1 MNIYEI
7 ILLLEESDIFSK
19 VPAEVLKKIAGSLS
33 TEIYKPDQR
42 IITKGDSGSTM
53 YIIARGNVKVHDEEY
68 TVAQLHKGESLGIFS
83 LLDDAPRS
91 MSVTAIDETEVLCIE
106 RETLYKVMKDETEV
120 TSKVIAALTG
130 KLREQNA
137 SLINQFKTREEELT
151 RLVNERTAEL
161 QTKNKEITD
170 NVNYAKRIQSAIL
183 PDTDSIKQSFKD
195 CFVLYMPKDIVSGD
209 FYSFSQKGDRAIIA
223 AGDCTGHGV
232 TGAFLS
238 LIGSF
243 LINEIINQENITEPS
258 LILDQLNEEI
268 IEALKQKEGE
278 LNDGMDISVC
288 TYDSTKSELRFSGAN
303 RPLWLIRDNELITY
317 DANKFPVGGLQD
329 YHGEKFKQH
338 IIPLQ
343 EKDVVYIFTDGYADQ
358 FGGEHGKKLMTKK
371 LKEVLLSIKDMS
383 MNDQRLFLKDYLEKW
398 KGNNDQ
404 VDDVLVIG
412 MRF

>member
-19 VPAEVLKKIAGSLS
+19 VPGEVLKKIAGSLN
-33 TEIYKPDQR
+33 TEIYKPDQQ
-42 IITKGDSGSTM
+42 IIKKGDSGSTM
-53 YIIARGNVKVHDEEY
+53 YIIAKGNVKVHDEEY

-106 RETLYKVMKDETEV
+106 RETFYKVMKDEIEV
-120 TSKVIAALTG
+120 TTKVIAALTG

-137 SLINQFKTREEELT
+137 SIINQFKTREEELT
-151 RLVNERTAEL
+151 RLVAERTAEL

-170 NVNYAKRIQSAIL
+170 NVNYAQRIQSAIL
-183 PDTDSIKQSFKD
+183 PEVKEIQNAFAD
-195 CFVLYMPKDIVSGD
+195 CFVLYLPKDIVSGD
-209 FYSFSQKGDRAIIA
+209 FFSFSQRENKIIIA

-243 LINEIINQENITEPS
+243 LINQIVNQENITEPS
-258 LILDQLNEEI
+258 RILDELNVEI

-288 TYDSTKSELRFSGAN
+288 AYDSRKMELLFSGAN
-303 RPLWLIRDNELITY
+303 RPLWLIRNNELLVY
-317 DANKFPVGGLQD
+317 DANKFPVGGLQVSHD
-329 YHGEKFKQH
+329 EKFKQH
-338 IIPLQ
+338 VISLQ
-343 EKDVVYIFTDGYADQ
+343 KNDTIYIFTDGYADQ
-358 FGGEHGKKLMTKK
+358 FGGELGKKLMTKK
-371 LKEVLLSIKDMS
+371 LKEILLSIKHL
-383 MNDQRLFLKDYLEKW
+383 NLKDQKNYLKDYFQKW
-398 KGNNDQ
+398 KGNNEQ
-404 VDDVLVIG
+404 VDDVLMIG